1 MPFLIRVLLAAGL
14 FAFSGGGLAAAE
26 AGPIGWASVDG
37 GTTGGAAGKTVDVSD
52 FAALV
57 SAAKEKAPLVIR
69 IHGTI
74 AASDTIDVA
83 SHKTLL
89 GVGADAV
96 LEGGGLHIKR
106 AENVIVRNLAIR
118 KAPDGIGIEMESH
131 HIWVDHC
138 DLSACKDG
146 LLDVK
151 RGSDFVTVS
160 WCRFHDHH
168 KTALIGHSDKPD
180 IRALDTG
187 HLRVTYHHN
196 WFDGTKTRHPRI
208 RFAEPVHIFNNLYVG
223 CEYGVASLMDAGT
236 VVEGNVFE
244 DVEQPTLTKYGD
256 SPDPG
261 RLVQRNNKFVK
272 SGEPEAAG
280 TVQEPSA
287 SYAYKLEDVETVA
300 ATVRARAGVGKLGE

>member
-1 MPFLIRVLLAAGL
+1 MSCTFHILLAAAI
-14 FAFSGGGLAAAE
+14 FALHGNQIVAAE
-26 AGPIGWASVDG
+26 TEPVGWAAVEG

-52 FAALV
+52 FATL
-57 SAAKEKAPLVIR
+57 SAAAKDKAPLVIR

-74 AASDTIDVA
+74 AASDTIEVA
-83 SHKTLL
+83 SHKTLV

-96 LEGGGLHIKR
+96 REGGGLHIKR
-106 AENVIVRNLAIR
+106 AENVIIRNLAIR
-118 KAPDGIGIEMESH
+118 KAPDGIGIEMGSH

-160 WCRFHDHH
+160 WCKFHDHH

-180 IRALDTG
+180 VRAIDTG

-244 DVEQPTLTKYGD
+244 DVEQPTLTRYGD

-261 RLVQRNNKFVK
+261 RLVQRNNQFVK
-272 SGEPEAAG
+272 SGEPETAG

-287 SYAYKLEDVETVA
+287 SYAYKLEDVESVA
-300 ATVRARAGVGKLGE
+300 ASVRAGAGVGKLDE